1 MRQDG
6 SFEPKPFDIECPVHI
21 LFLTHYFP
29 PEVNAPASR
38 TFENAKR
45 WVAAGHKVTVLTC
58 APNHPRGIL
67 YPGYKN
73 RLFQWETLKGIRIL
87 RVFTYLGPN
96 AGFRKRAFNYL
107 SYMLSAA
114 VFCPLVQDID
124 IVVSTSPQF
133 FCGMAGLWVGL
144 LKRKPW
150 VLEIRDLWPESITA
164 VGQTINPIL
173 IRLLEGLETFLYRSA
188 DHIISVTH
196 SFKRHIAK
204 RGIPAEK
211 ISVLTNGVDLE
222 HFQPV
227 NKKDLV
233 RRECGNAELADKFV
247 VSYIG
252 THGMAHGLETV
263 LIAAEILRPYRNIL
277 FLLIGDGA
285 EREGLLKKRNEAG
298 LENVLMLPQQ
308 PKEKMPE
315 FLALSDA
322 CMVLLKRRDLFRT
335 VIPSKIFEIMG
346 MERPVILGVE
356 GESKKIVEEAG
367 CGICVEPENA
377 EQLAD
382 AVLRLSKD
390 SDLAAGMGRNGR
402 RRVIASY
409 NRETLAGNY
418 LSILDRI
425 SKIQEKASVKACH
438 SLSV

>member
-1 MRQDG
+1 M
-6 SFEPKPFDIECPVHI
+6 HI

-73 RLFQWETLKGIRIL
+73 RLFQWDTLEGIQIL
-87 RVFTYLGPN
+87 RVFTFLSPN
-96 AGFRKRAFNYL
+96 AGFLKRIFNYF
-107 SYMLSAA
+107 SYMLSATLL
-114 VFCPLVQDID
+114 CPLVSEID
-124 IVVSTSPQF
+124 VVVSTSPQF
-133 FCGMAGLWVGL
+133 FCGMAGLWVSL

-164 VGQTINPIL
+164 VGQVINPIL
-173 IRLLEGLETFLYRSA
+173 LRFLERLETFLYKSA

-196 SFKRHIAK
+196 SFKQHIGK
-204 RGIPAEK
+204 RGIPGER

-227 NKKDLV
+227 SKKDLI
-233 RRECGNAELADKFV
+233 RSGNGHTELAGKFV

-263 LIAAEILRPYRNIL
+263 LLTAEILRPYANIL

-285 EREGLLKKRNEAG
+285 ERETLLRKRNEAG

-322 CMVLLKRRDLFRT
+322 CMVLLKKRDIFKT
-335 VIPSKIFEIMG
+335 VIPSKIFESMG
-346 MERPVILGVE
+346 MERPVILGVA
-356 GESKKIVEEAG
+356 GESKGIIEEAD
-367 CGICVEPENA
+367 CGICIEPENHQ
-377 EQLAD
+377 QLAD
-382 AVLRLSKD
+382 AVLKLFND
-390 SDLAAGMGRNGR
+390 PELAAGMGRNGR
-402 RRVIASY
+402 RCVTAAY
-409 NRETLAGNY
+409 NRETLAGSY
-418 LSILDRI
+418 LGILDEVSKVQGKI
-425 SKIQEKASVKACH
+425 SGKVCR

>member
-1 MRQDG
+1 M
-6 SFEPKPFDIECPVHI
+6 HI

-45 WVAAGHKVTVLTC
+45 WVGAGHKVTVLTC

-73 RLFQWETLKGIRIL
+73 RLFQWDTLEGIQIL
-87 RVFTYLGPN
+87 RVFTFLSPN
-96 AGFRKRAFNYL
+96 AGFLKRIFNYF
-107 SYMLSAA
+107 SYMLSATLL
-114 VFCPLVQDID
+114 CPLVSEID
-124 IVVSTSPQF
+124 VVVSTSPQF
-133 FCGMAGLWVGL
+133 FCGMAGLWVSL

-164 VGQTINPIL
+164 VGQVINPIL
-173 IRLLEGLETFLYRSA
+173 LRFLERLETFLYKSA

-196 SFKRHIAK
+196 SFKQHIGK
-204 RGIPAEK
+204 RGIPGER

-227 NKKDLV
+227 SKKDLI
-233 RRECGNAELADKFV
+233 RSGNGHTELAGKFV

-263 LIAAEILRPYRNIL
+263 LLTAEILRPYANIL

-285 EREGLLKKRNEAG
+285 ERETLLRKRNEAG

-322 CMVLLKRRDLFRT
+322 CMVLLKKRDIFKT
-335 VIPSKIFEIMG
+335 VIPSKIFESMG
-346 MERPVILGVE
+346 MERPVILGVA
-356 GESKKIVEEAG
+356 GESKGIIEEAD
-367 CGICVEPENA
+367 CGICIEPENHQ
-377 EQLAD
+377 QLAD
-382 AVLRLSKD
+382 AVLKLFND
-390 SDLAAGMGRNGR
+390 PELAAGMGRNGR
-402 RRVIASY
+402 RCVTAAY
-409 NRETLAGNY
+409 NRETLAGSY
-418 LSILDRI
+418 LGILDEVSKVQGKI
-425 SKIQEKASVKACH
+425 SGKVCR

>member
-1 MRQDG
+1 M
-6 SFEPKPFDIECPVHI
+6 HI

-45 WVAAGHKVTVLTC
+45 WVGAGHKVTVLTC

-73 RLFQWETLKGIRIL
+73 RLFQWDTLEGIRIL
-87 RVFTYLGPN
+87 RVFTFLSPN
-96 AGFRKRAFNYL
+96 AGFTRRALSYL
-107 SYMLSAA
+107 SFMLSAA
-114 VFCPLVQDID
+114 IFCPLVSEID

-133 FCGMAGLWVGL
+133 FCGMAGLWVSR

-150 VLEIRDLWPESITA
+150 VLEIRDLWPESIRA
-164 VGQTINPIL
+164 VGQAINPIM
-173 IRLLEGLETFLYRSA
+173 IRCLEGLQTFLYKRA
-188 DHIISVTH
+188 DLIISVTH
-196 SFKRHIAK
+196 SFKQHIAK
-204 RGIPAEK
+204 KGISGER

-227 NKKDLV
+227 SKKELV
-233 RRECGNAELADKFV
+233 RGGNAHAELAGKFV

-263 LIAAEILRPYRNIL
+263 LRAAEILRSYGDIL

-285 EREGLLKKRNEAG
+285 ERDRLLRKRNEAG

-322 CMVLLKRRDLFRT
+322 CMILLKKRDLFKM
-335 VIPSKIFEIMG
+335 VIPSKIFEAMG
-346 MERPVILGVE
+346 MERPVILGVA
-356 GESKKIVEEAG
+356 GESQGIVEEAD
-367 CGICVEPENA
+367 CGICIEPENPQ
-377 EQLAD
+377 QLAD
-382 AVLRLSKD
+382 AVLKLFND
-390 SDLAAGMGRNGR
+390 PELAAGMGRNGR
-402 RRVIASY
+402 RRVIAAY
-409 NRETLAGNY
+409 NREALAGTY
-418 LSILDRI
+418 LGILDRV
-425 SKIQEKASVKACH
+425 SKVEGKASPQACP

>member
-1 MRQDG
+1 M
-6 SFEPKPFDIECPVHI
+6 HI

-45 WVAAGHKVTVLTC
+45 WVGAGHKVTVLTC

-73 RLFQWETLKGIRIL
+73 RLFQWDTLEGIQIL
-87 RVFTYLGPN
+87 RVFTFLSPN
-96 AGFRKRAFNYL
+96 AGFLKRIFNYF
-107 SYMLSAA
+107 SYMLSATLL
-114 VFCPLVQDID
+114 CPLVSEID
-124 IVVSTSPQF
+124 VVVSTSPQF
-133 FCGMAGLWVGL
+133 FCGMAGLWVSL

-164 VGQTINPIL
+164 VGQVINPIL
-173 IRLLEGLETFLYRSA
+173 PRFLERLETFLYKSA

-196 SFKRHIAK
+196 SFKQHIGK
-204 RGIPAEK
+204 RGIPGER

-227 NKKDLV
+227 SKKDLI
-233 RRECGNAELADKFV
+233 RSGNGHTELAGKFV

-263 LIAAEILRPYRNIL
+263 LLTAEILRPYANIL

-285 EREGLLKKRNEAG
+285 ERETLLRKRNEAG

-322 CMVLLKRRDLFRT
+322 CMVLLKKRDIFKT
-335 VIPSKIFEIMG
+335 VIPSKIFESMG
-346 MERPVILGVE
+346 MERPVILGVA
-356 GESKKIVEEAG
+356 GESKGIIEEAD
-367 CGICVEPENA
+367 CGICIEPENHQ
-377 EQLAD
+377 QLAD
-382 AVLRLSKD
+382 AVLKLFND
-390 SDLAAGMGRNGR
+390 PELAAGMGRNGR
-402 RRVIASY
+402 RCVTAAY
-409 NRETLAGNY
+409 NRETLAGSY
-418 LSILDRI
+418 LGILDEVSKVQGKI
-425 SKIQEKASVKACH
+425 SGKVCR

>member
-1 MRQDG
+1 M
-6 SFEPKPFDIECPVHI
+6 HI

-73 RLFQWETLKGIRIL
+73 RLFQWDTLEGVRIL
-87 RVFTYLGPN
+87 RVFTFLSPN
-96 AGFRKRAFNYL
+96 AGFLKRILNYF
-107 SYMLSAA
+107 SYMLSATLL
-114 VFCPLVQDID
+114 CPLVSEID
-124 IVVSTSPQF
+124 VVVSTSPQF
-133 FCGMAGLWVGL
+133 FCGMAGLWVSL

-164 VGQTINPIL
+164 VGQVINPIL
-173 IRLLEGLETFLYRSA
+173 LRFLEGLETFLYKSA

-196 SFKRHIAK
+196 SFKQHIGK
-204 RGIPAEK
+204 RGIPGER

-227 NKKDLV
+227 SKKDLI
-233 RRECGNAELADKFV
+233 RSGNGHAELAGKFV

-263 LIAAEILRPYRNIL
+263 LLTAEILRPYDNIL

-285 EREGLLKKRNEAG
+285 ERETLLRKRNEAG

-322 CMVLLKRRDLFRT
+322 CMVLLKKRDIFKT
-335 VIPSKIFEIMG
+335 VIPSKIFESMG
-346 MERPVILGVE
+346 MERPVILGVA
-356 GESKKIVEEAG
+356 GESKGIIEEAD
-367 CGICVEPENA
+367 CGICIEPENHQ
-377 EQLAD
+377 QLAD
-382 AVLRLSKD
+382 AVLKLFND
-390 SDLAAGMGRNGR
+390 PELAAGMGRNGR
-402 RRVIASY
+402 RCVTAAY
-409 NRETLAGNY
+409 NRETLAGSY
-418 LSILDRI
+418 MGILDEVSKVQGKI
-425 SKIQEKASVKACH
+425 SGKVCR
-438 SLSV
+438 SLSVWQRERENNK

>member
-1 MRQDG
+1 M
-6 SFEPKPFDIECPVHI
+6 HI

-58 APNHPRGIL
+58 APNHPRGVL

-73 RLFQWETLKGIRIL
+73 RLFQWDTLEGIRIL
-87 RVFTYLGPN
+87 RVFTFLSPN
-96 AGFRKRAFNYL
+96 AGFVKRTLNYF
-107 SYMLSAA
+107 SYMLSATLL
-114 VFCPLVQDID
+114 CPLVSEID

-133 FCGMAGLWVGL
+133 FCGMAGLWVSL

-150 VLEIRDLWPESITA
+150 VLEIRDLWPESIIA
-164 VGQTINPIL
+164 VGQVINPIL
-173 IRLLEGLETFLYRSA
+173 IRLLEALETFLYKSA

-196 SFKRHIAK
+196 SFKQHMVK
-204 RGIPAEK
+204 RSIPGER

-227 NKKDLV
+227 SKKDFI
-233 RRECGNAELADKFV
+233 RGGNGHAELAGKFV

-263 LIAAEILRPYRNIL
+263 LRTAEILRPYDNIL

-285 EREGLLKKRNEAG
+285 ERETLLRKRNEAG
-298 LENVLMLPQQ
+298 LDNVLMLPQQ

-322 CMVLLKRRDLFRT
+322 CMVLLKKRDLFKT
-335 VIPSKIFEIMG
+335 VIPSKIFESMG
-346 MERPVILGVE
+346 MERPVILGVA
-356 GESKKIVEEAG
+356 GESKGIIEEAD
-367 CGICVEPENA
+367 CGICIEPENHQ
-377 EQLAD
+377 QLAD
-382 AVLRLSKD
+382 AVLKLFND
-390 SDLAAGMGRNGR
+390 PELAAGMGRNGR
-402 RRVIASY
+402 RCVTAAY
-409 NRETLAGNY
+409 NRETLAGSY
-418 LSILDRI
+418 LSILDGV
-425 SKIQEKASVKACH
+425 SKVQEETSGKTCR